1 VHQSLLLTGDECY
14 ENHRNVACSFSRAG
28 SGQDI
33 TFEWFSKFKSGMN
46 TTENAICSGQPSIN
60 KKIAKQIE
68 GRNIYTKREDSLS
81 TKLIA
86 IVNFIWV
93 S

>member
-1 VHQSLLLTGDECY
+1 LLLTGDECY
-14 ENHRNVACSFSRAG
+14 ENHRNVACRFSRAD
-28 SGQDI
+28 SGQDT

-46 TTENAICSGQPSIN
+46 STENAICLGQPSTN
-60 KKIAKQIE
+60 KKITKQIE
-68 GRNIYTKREDSLS
+68 GRNIFTKREDSLS
-81 TKLIA
+81 MKLIA